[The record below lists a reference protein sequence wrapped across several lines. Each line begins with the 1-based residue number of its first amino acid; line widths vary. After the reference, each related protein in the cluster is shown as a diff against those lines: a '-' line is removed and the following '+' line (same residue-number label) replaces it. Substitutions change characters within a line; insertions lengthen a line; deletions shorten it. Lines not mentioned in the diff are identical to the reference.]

1 MGTGPNRPGWEPLS
15 GPQLE
20 LALDSL
26 EQGLQTAIQAIEQI
40 RAALIPAAR
49 VVEALESPA
58 LRLVV
63 PPRPAPPQPEP
74 LATTE
79 REIDAPPLRD
89 RDDDPYT
96 PFERLW
102 ERMEH
107 ERGERQ
113 RAAAAGE
120 PERHGLD
127 LLPQIYM
134 VTVEDRERR
143 VDLVPLHRALLGIEG
158 IEEISL
164 ASYANGVPVV
174 SLRAKHALDLE
185 QLRSAVESTL
195 RRSCEVIPQDTG
207 RVFLRL
213 TSPERI
219 GV

>member
-1 MGTGPNRPGWEPLS
+1 MGAGPDRPGGAPLS
-15 GPQLE
+15 GEALE
-20 LALDSL
+20 HALDSL
-26 EQGLQTAIQAIEQI
+26 EQGLQAAVQAIDQI
-40 RAALIPAAR
+40 RQALLPAA
-49 VVEALESPA
+49 AIAKAFDSPA
-58 LRLVV
+58 LRLIV
-63 PPRPAPPQPEP
+63 PEP
-74 LATTE
+74 PLEGEPPENPTV
-79 REIDAPPLRD
+79 DAPPLRE

-107 ERGERQ
+107 ERNERQ
-113 RAAAAGE
+113 RQAAAGE

-127 LLPQIYM
+127 LLPQLYTI
-134 VTVEDRERR
+134 TVEDRERR
-143 VDLVPLHRALLGIEG
+143 VELVPLHRALLGIEG
-158 IEEISL
+158 IEEITL

-174 SLRAKHALDLE
+174 SLRAAHALDLE

-195 RRSCEVIPQDTG
+195 RRSCELIPQDTG